1 MAVTAARIVNIS
13 SGQGTWGSTGS
24 MTRKLHG
31 VTEQSGQ
38 VADKEQ
44 IVRALGW
51 LGPSP
56 ISAQVAQSAEVTFG
70 AVACYEEMPTILN
83 GFFTAINASTS
94 TDSTSA
100 GYNYPYTAP
109 VSSTQ
114 VFYHYT
120 MEFGT
125 TGAAYR
131 SNGVVFNDLTVKG
144 EAGDLWQFNVGAVAK
159 EIVATTSGLSTAPAD
174 RAVNPIRMADT
185 TLYVD
190 AFSTG
195 TMGGTSVG
203 ATLINFELAYKTGR
217 HTKTFA
223 GALKPGDFGEAAHD
237 HTLKLTAEFNASA
250 KAYVDEL
257 LGSTGA
263 AVKRQIRIGATQ
275 GSSSSTKTYNINF
288 AGQLVDGIKLFDD
301 RDGNMTVA
309 LNFAGVYSTGLAN
322 SLTMSVVNGSS
333 STT

>member
-1 MAVTAARIVNIS
+1 MA
-13 SGQGTWGSTGS
+13 
-24 MTRKLHG
+24 RKLHG

-38 VADKEQ
+38 VIEKAQ
-44 IVRALGW
+44 IVKALGW

-56 ISAQVAQSAEVTFG
+56 ISAEVAQTAEVSFNG
-70 AVACYEEMPTILN
+70 VCVYEDMPTILN
-83 GFFTAINASTS
+83 GFFTAISASTS

-114 VFYHYT
+114 AFYHYS

-131 SNGVVFNDLTVKG
+131 ANGVVFNDLTVKG
-144 EAGDLWQFNVGAVAK
+144 EAGDLWNYTVGAVAK
-159 EIVATTSGLSTAPAD
+159 QIVATTSGLSTAVTD
-174 RAVNPIRMADT
+174 RAVNVVRMADT

-195 TMGGTSVG
+195 TMGATSVS
-203 ATLINFELAYKTGR
+203 ATLINFEFGYKTGR
-217 HTKTFA
+217 HVKTFA
-223 GALKPGDFGEAAHD
+223 GSVFPGDFGESNHEP
-237 HTLKLTAEFNASA
+237 TLKVTAEFNASA

-257 LGSTGA
+257 LGSSSGV

-275 GSSSSTKTYNINF
+275 GTSGSTKTYNINF
-288 AGQLVDGIKLFDD
+288 AGQLVDGFKLFDD

-309 LNFAGVYSTGLAN
+309 LNFSGVNSTGLGNA
-322 SLTMSVVNGSS
+322 LTMSVVNGSS